1 MHYIVFVLF
10 CFVWCPC
17 MAINVVRVQYN
28 CGLLPDI
35 ILLTQCYY
43 HRRGT
48 RLNAMKKFCL
58 CRILSHLLNILTF
71 SPRTGGSSGGPD
83 AFIFSL
89 NTTSDRSQAQEQCSV
104 RSVVRD
110 PHDFS

>member
-1 MHYIVFVLF
+1 
-10 CFVWCPC
+10 
-17 MAINVVRVQYN
+17 MAINVVISVQYN

-43 HRRGT
+43 RRGT
-48 RLNAMKKFCL
+48 SLNATKKFSL

-71 SPRTGGSSGGPD
+71 SPRTGESSGGLD
-83 AFIFSL
+83 AFILSL

-104 RSVVRD
+104 RSVMLD
-110 PHDFS
+110 PHDFGQGVAYW